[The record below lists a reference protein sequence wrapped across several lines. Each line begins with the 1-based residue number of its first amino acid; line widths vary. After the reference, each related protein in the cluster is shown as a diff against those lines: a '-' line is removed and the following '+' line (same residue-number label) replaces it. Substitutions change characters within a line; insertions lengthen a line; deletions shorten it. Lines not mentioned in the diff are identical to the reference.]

1 MSNNILYFLRHAET
15 EKNPNIPAIKW
26 SLSTLGM
33 GQAKK
38 TAESGFFKDLDVVI
52 SSGEEK
58 AFQTAKPVAE
68 SLGKEII
75 RMTEF
80 NEVKRGDKFL
90 TKEEFEKLKHE
101 KLEDLDC
108 KKDGGESGHEALTRF
123 ESGIDKINKLYSG
136 KNILI
141 VSHGTILALY
151 FAKITND
158 FANIYKR
165 WQATG
170 FCSWGKI
177 RNNIV
182 ERDIVEQNV
191 S

>member
-1 MSNNILYFLRHAET
+1 MAENILYFLRHGET
-15 EKNPNIPAIKW
+15 EKNPIVPAIKW
-26 SLSTLGM
+26 SLSGLGM
-33 GQAKK
+33 EQAKK
-38 TAESGFFKDLDVVI
+38 IAESGIFNAVDIII
-52 SSGEEK
+52 SSGEDK
-58 AFQTAKPVAE
+58 SFQTAEPIMEK
-68 SLGKEII
+68 LGKKII
-75 RMTEF
+75 RMDDF

-108 KKDGGESGHEALTRF
+108 KKDGGESGREALDRF
-123 ESGIDKINKLYSG
+123 ENGIDKINELYSE

-151 FAKITND
+151 FAKMSGN
-158 FANIYKR
+158 FSNIYNR

-177 RNNIV
+177 NNGIV
-182 ERDIVEQNV
+182 ERDIVE
-191 S
+191 